1 MLTGKGITVEL
12 RGVLPND
19 LAYFFQLQLDPEANN
34 MAAFTAVD
42 PTDKVEFLGHW
53 NRILDDEYIV
63 KNTILYNGEIV
74 GNISKFEQFGETE
87 VSYWIGKE
95 HWGRGIAT
103 QALMKFLSII
113 QERPLYARAA
123 KDNFGSIRVLE
134 KCGFTIFGE
143 DEGFSNARGKIV
155 EEFIFKLEK

>member
-1 MLTGKGITVEL
+1 LLTGKGITVEL